1 MMVKTK
7 IIINDSRK
15 NVAII
20 IPGSRSLGLAARIAT
35 TTAHA
40 GNNKQAM
47 LLDVF
52 RKQFSDN
59 DQYVRLKLE
68 EARIKSIKGKTAYIV
83 QTLYPRQ
90 DSALVELLFLVDA
103 AKRAG
108 ASRVIPVIPYMAYS
122 RQDSVFLAGECIASD
137 VVLKSLS
144 VPQIITFDSHFNRGM
159 KSFTRNGVRVKNISA
174 FPLLVS
180 KVKELSRGERIVFV
194 APDSSVKKS
203 MKALAGKD
211 DYVIIFEK
219 KRDRR
224 TGKIESTLL
233 GIPPESSGWKTA
245 VCVIMDDII
254 TSGTTIAK
262 AAEALRSR
270 GHSGKIIAACTHGLF
285 TADCER
291 RLDNAGVSLII
302 STDTIRTSHSLVS
315 VAPLVSAEIWK

>member
-1 MMVKTK
+1 MMKQK
-7 IIINDSRK
+7 KDSRK

-20 IPGSRSLGLAARIAT
+20 IIIPGSRSVGLAARIAA
-35 TTAHA
+35 TAHA
-40 GNNKQAM
+40 A
-47 LLDVF
+47 LLPVF

-59 DQYVRLKLE
+59 DQYVRLELE
-68 EARIKSIKGKTAYIV
+68 EARIRSIKGKTAYIV
-83 QTLYPRQ
+83 QTLYPGQ
-90 DSALVELLFLVDA
+90 DSALVELLFLIDA
-103 AKRAG
+103 ARRAK

-137 VVLKSLS
+137 VVLKSLGVS
-144 VPQIITFDSHFNRGM
+144 QIITFDSHFNRGM
-159 KSFTRNGVRVKNISA
+159 KSFKRAGVRVRNISA

-180 KVKELSRGERIVFV
+180 KVKELSRGKSIVFV

-211 DYVIIFEK
+211 DYVIVFEK

-233 GIPPESSGWKTA
+233 GIPPESSGWKNA

-262 AAEALRSR
+262 AAEALRSK
-270 GHSGKIIAACTHGLF
+270 GHSGRIIAACTHGLF

-291 RLDNAGVSLII
+291 RLETAGVSLII

-315 VAPLVSAEIWK
+315 VAPLVSAEIWKHY